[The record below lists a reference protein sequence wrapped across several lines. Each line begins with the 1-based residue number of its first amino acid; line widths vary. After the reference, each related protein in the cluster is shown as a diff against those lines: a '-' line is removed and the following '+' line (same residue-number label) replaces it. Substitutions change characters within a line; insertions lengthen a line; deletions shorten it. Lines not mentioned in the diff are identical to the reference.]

1 MATVYR
7 ATERRHQRPVAIKVL
22 LPELARAVT
31 GERFLREIAILARL
45 SHPHI
50 LPLIDSGT
58 VDVVPGLSLPWYAM
72 PFVADDTL
80 RARIAREGPL
90 PLDQALRLTTELC
103 SALSHAHAQGVVHRD
118 IKPENVLLPS
128 GQALLA
134 DFGIARAITVAGG
147 MSLSSSGLVV
157 GTPIYMSPEQSA
169 GSQKLDARSDI
180 YSLGC
185 VLYEM
190 LAGQPPFTGVTPQ
203 AISARHQFETPP
215 PIRVVRP
222 TVPPGIEAVIGRTL
236 AKVPADRYGSAEEFA
251 RAIAEAPRGEGAAAT
266 QGALAGGRRGR
277 RRARHRGGGGGAAG
291 WALRPSAGSESSCG
305 FAICGARIWDRQPR
319 ERRERR
325 EDGLRRSR
333 RIWRLRPG
341 REHGGR

>member
-1 MATVYR
+1 MRLRSQPRLRTLRDAPWSATLSPVGRPRAAPTEGGDLPPGDLYDSLAAELRDRYVLAGEIGRGGMATVYR
-7 ATERRHQRPVAIKVL
+7 ATDVRHQRTVAIKVL

-58 VDVVPGLSLPWYAM
+58 VAVVPGLDVPWYAM

-90 PLDQALRLTTELC
+90 PLEEALRLTTELC
-103 SALSHAHAQGVVHRD
+103 SALSHAHAQGIVHRD

-134 DFGIARAITVAGG
+134 DFGIARAVTVAGG
-147 MSLSSSGLVV
+147 TSLSSTGLVV
-157 GTPIYMSPEQSA
+157 GTPVYMSPEQSA
-169 GSQKLDARSDI
+169 GSERLDARSDI

-190 LAGQPPFTGVTPQ
+190 LAGQPPFTGATPQ

-222 TVPPGIEAVIGRTL
+222 TIPPGIEAVIARAL
-236 AKVPADRYGSAEEFA
+236 AKVPA
-251 RAIAEAPRGEGAAAT
+251 
-266 QGALAGGRRGR
+266 
-277 RRARHRGGGGGAAG
+277 
-291 WALRPSAGSESSCG
+291 
-305 FAICGARIWDRQPR
+305 
-319 ERRERR
+319 
-325 EDGLRRSR
+325 
-333 RIWRLRPG
+333 
-341 REHGGR
+341 